1 MAPAA
6 PSAIRP
12 CRSEDVDSLARMLA
26 RAFDTDAA
34 YRYLMPDAQTREA
47 GLERFFAA
55 NLRIHLPAR
64 CTHVMLD
71 ENDQVMAT
79 VTLRPP
85 QGVAVSALTML
96 RRGLVPFAL
105 AHGRSAVKR
114 LFWLK
119 HTYDALEAEAS
130 RRRPHWHVHMMA
142 VRPDLQGQGLG
153 SSLLRHVLDAAA
165 RIDATAPTVL
175 TTHLET
181 NVTYYRRAGF
191 EVSDERT
198 LCPPDAEAYTVWS
211 MRS

>member
-1 MAPAA
+1 
-6 PSAIRP
+6 
-12 CRSEDVDSLARMLA
+12 MLA
-26 RAFDTDAA
+26 LAFDTDAA

-47 GLERFFAA
+47 GLRRFFVA
-55 NLRIHLPAR
+55 NLRIHLPVR

-71 ENDQVMAT
+71 ASDQVLAT

-85 QGVAVSALTML
+85 RGVAISTLTML
-96 RRGLVPFAL
+96 RKGLVPFAL
-105 AHGRSAVKR
+105 EHGRAAVKR

-119 HTYDALEAEAS
+119 SAYDALEAEAS
-130 RRRPHWHVHMMA
+130 RRQPHWHVHMMA

-165 RIDATAPTVL
+165 RSDAAAPTVL
-175 TTHLET
+175 TTHLQA

-198 LCPPDAEAYTVWS
+198 LSPPNAEAYTVWS
-211 MRS
+211 MRR